1 MSKGGVLWEYF
12 AEWAAAGYCLGPSL
26 SGQLPTFYPFR
37 DLISWNKPLSFFLF
51 LALRAS
57 MRSLVQIR
65 ICFSLLSSLLCL
77 CDDVSVIS
85 KPFRIF
91 AGYGLTMYVNIFGS
105 CPSSSLITRNRSI
118 SNAISHW
125 KDFAPILHFY
135 QYPIL
140 SCADV
145 FTVKSHLIRL
155 FVNILRQCLSSQI
168 KLWYFWKVSFVE
180 HNSWSFWW
188 IRFRIN
194 TPSYCGNCGFITNAR
209 LTR

>member
-1 MSKGGVLWEYF
+1 
-12 AEWAAAGYCLGPSL
+12 
-26 SGQLPTFYPFR
+26 
-37 DLISWNKPLSFFLF
+37 
-51 LALRAS
+51 
-57 MRSLVQIR
+57 MRRLVQNR
-65 ICFSLLSSLLCL
+65 IEFSSLLCL

-85 KPFRIF
+85 KPFLIF
-91 AGYGLTMYVNIFGS
+91 AGYVLTMNVNIFGS

-140 SCADV
+140 SLRWRVHCEITSNQIICQY
-145 FTVKSHLIRL
+145 FTPMS
-155 FVNILRQCLSSQI
+155 FTP
-168 KLWYFWKVSFVE
+168 WYFWKVSFVE

-194 TPSYCGNCGFITNAR
+194 TPSYCGNCGFIPNAG
-209 LTR
+209 LTRQ

>member
-1 MSKGGVLWEYF
+1 
-12 AEWAAAGYCLGPSL
+12 
-26 SGQLPTFYPFR
+26 
-37 DLISWNKPLSFFLF
+37 
-51 LALRAS
+51 
-57 MRSLVQIR
+57 MRRLVQNR
-65 ICFSLLSSLLCL
+65 IEFSSLLCL

-168 KLWYFWKVSFVE
+168 KLWYSWKGSFVE

-194 TPSYCGNCGFITNAR
+194 TPSYCGNCGFIPNAG
-209 LTR
+209 LTRRQSLKCESNESRVRKMMLEDQYLEQSSAA